1 MRLPGSPS
9 SSGQAPRRHDSWRWH
24 GGVMSSQHTYRV
36 RCAWSG
42 STGAGYRQ
50 YRREHIGSAPPARGS
65 LVLSADQAFL
75 GEAEHL
81 NPEQLVVL
89 AAASCQLLSF
99 LAVAARARI
108 DVLAYHDEAEAV
120 MPAEER
126 PVRLTRITLRPRI
139 VVATGP
145 TVERVRHLVEVA
157 HRECYIANS
166 LRTEIEIEAQISFSD
181 G

>member
-1 MRLPGSPS
+1 MT
-9 SSGQAPRRHDSWRWH
+9 PRRWH

-36 RCAWSG
+36 RCSWSG
-42 STGAGYRQ
+42 STGAGYQ
-50 YRREHIGSAPPARGS
+50 HYRREHTGTAPPARDC

-81 NPEQLVVL
+81 NPEQLVLL

-99 LAVAARARI
+99 LAVAARARV

-145 TVERVRHLVEVA
+145 TVEGVRHLAEVA

-166 LRTEIEIEAQISFSD
+166 LRTEIHIEAQVSFGD